1 MTKPPVFHAGCGG
14 RMATATINDR
24 RQMVCE
30 ACDRIITDPL
40 ELTPRGSVFKKLPD
54 VTHWDIEA

>member
-1 MTKPPVFHAGCGG
+1 
-14 RMATATINDR
+14 MATATINDR

-30 ACDRIITDPL
+30 ACDRIITDPM

-54 VTHWDIEA
+54 AVRWDVQA